1 LHLRLI
7 RLTRHFH
14 CSSWKTSLSRKRGR
28 IGDKSKD
35 AKENSLNYSS
45 KRQKGLSCNGEQSI
59 APSGSRFLMNES
71 SLSVALIANRNA
83 GRKRKTTFL
92 NGKQSNSFQRK
103 NSTCASKSV
112 SLNHVVFMAGE
123 SQTLSRMDSS
133 SNSFMKSIKSTS
145 IIKKSSKPVS
155 RGSSLWS
162 KVCSKNFKG

>member
-1 LHLRLI
+1 M
-7 RLTRHFH
+7 
-14 CSSWKTSLSRKRGR
+14 SLGGRG
-28 IGDKSKD
+28 KD
-35 AKENSLNYSS
+35 AKENSLNDSS
-45 KRQKGLSCNGEQSI
+45 KRQKGISSIEEQSN
-59 APSGSRFLMNES
+59 APSGSRFLTNES

-92 NGKQSNSFQRK
+92 NGKQNNSYLRK
-103 NSTCASKSV
+103 NSTCSSKSV

-145 IIKKSSKPVS
+145 VINKSSKQAVS
-155 RGSSLWS
+155 RGSSSLWS